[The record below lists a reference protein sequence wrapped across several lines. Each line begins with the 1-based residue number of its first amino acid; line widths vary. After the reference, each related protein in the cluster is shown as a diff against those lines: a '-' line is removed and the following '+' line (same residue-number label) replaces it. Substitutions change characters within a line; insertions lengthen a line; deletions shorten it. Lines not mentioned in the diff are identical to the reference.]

1 MNNNGESSIS
11 VRTRLTKLRAMP
23 VAHNHHHHSMQS
35 NSAPM
40 RAHANMTRRRLLVDE
55 EANVLINGQG
65 EFITDVNQPT
75 NRIYS
80 PQ

>member
-1 MNNNGESSIS
+1 
-11 VRTRLTKLRAMP
+11 
-23 VAHNHHHHSMQS
+23 
-35 NSAPM
+35 M